1 MRGPIATCLLL
12 CAAALLVPLLVPSPA
27 AAQGDSQGC
36 LSSGDTSEAVA
47 ARQVVAPGAAIV
59 LAREAVPDADVLRA
73 ALCRDPDALVYR
85 IVVLRQDGRVVR
97 VTVDAPSGKV
107 KTVH

>member
-1 MRGPIATCLLL
+1 MRDLIATCLVL
-12 CAAALLVPLLVPSPA
+12 CATALLVPLPA
-27 AAQGDSQGC
+27 AAQSDAQGC
-36 LSSGDTSEAVA
+36 LSSGDMSEAVA

-85 IVVLRQDGRVVR
+85 IVVLRHDGRLVR

>member
-1 MRGPIATCLLL
+1 MRELIASF
-12 CAAALLVPLLVPSPA
+12 LLVCAMAAPA
-27 AAQGDSQGC
+27 AAQNDTQGC
-36 LSSGDTSEAVA
+36 LSSGDMSEAVA

-59 LAREAVPDADVLRA
+59 LAREAVPNADVLRA
-73 ALCRDPDALVYR
+73 ALCHDPDALVYR
-85 IVVLRQDGRVVR
+85 IMVLRHDGRLVR

>member
-1 MRGPIATCLLL
+1 MRDLIATCLLL
-12 CAAALLVPLLVPSPA
+12 CAAAVSVPLPA
-27 AAQGDSQGC
+27 AAQGDAQGC

-59 LAREAVPDADVLRA
+59 LAREAVPNADVLRA
-73 ALCRDPDALVYR
+73 ALCRDPDVLVYR

>member
-1 MRGPIATCLLL
+1 MRDLIATCLVF
-12 CAAALLVPLLVPSPA
+12 CAVAFPA
-27 AAQGDSQGC
+27 VAQSDSQGC
-36 LSSGDTSEAVA
+36 LSPGDMSEAVA

-59 LAREAVPDADVLRA
+59 LAREAVPNADVLRA
-73 ALCRDPDALVYR
+73 ALCHDPDALVYR
-85 IVVLRQDGRVVR
+85 IVVLRHDGRLVR